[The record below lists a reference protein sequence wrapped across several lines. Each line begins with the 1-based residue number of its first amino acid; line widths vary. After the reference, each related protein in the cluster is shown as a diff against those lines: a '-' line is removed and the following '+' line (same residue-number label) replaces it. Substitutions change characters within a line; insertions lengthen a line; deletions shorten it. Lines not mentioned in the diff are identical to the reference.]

1 MCNLGYICKTIM
13 TSEETPLTKSRTGRD
28 VTITKGYKS
37 LLREV
42 STSRELDGELS
53 KEQSDSKISDNLDRA
68 EALFGALSRDPIQS
82 WDHNSAANIKWNQ
95 QVAQGMQFVLKS
107 WPINQPA
114 EC

>member
-1 MCNLGYICKTIM
+1 M

-42 STSRELDGELS
+42 STSRDLDGELS

-68 EALFGALSRDPIQS
+68 EALFGALSRDSIQS
-82 WDHNSAANIKWNQ
+82 WIHNSVATMKWNQ
-95 QVAQGMQFVLKS
+95 QVAPGMQFLLKS
-107 WPINQPA
+107 WPIN
-114 EC
+114 